1 MFILDWLTKTKEPTA
16 EEIRQKRESD
26 IQAFYSTYDYREFK
40 EGDYQKINTILS
52 DLACNEP
59 ELVMGLWNE
68 ILDKNLDIIHKGEG
82 PDGALHHLTMGILTC
97 LTTSFASK
105 KVIPLLLSDEE
116 FLKEI
121 ISTTTSFS
129 YSERCLG
136 IMIDAALKNYDFQKA
151 NMILGWI
158 CDNKE
163 AMVDTSMPKLIYAM
177 EEVLTYEGEPKNVAD
192 YWQRQMVLNY
202 AANLKAD
209 IEKEQDALA
218 DSRND
223 IPVSSNYVPDVGF
236 PSTIPAFAY
245 DDTALD
251 SDEQEG
257 YDIFDYRIN
266 ENLDEAMWD
275 PDSDECGL
283 TGVYTDD
290 NYFGDEWD
298 LNRDLNFDGKN
309 DLP

>member
-40 EGDYQKINTILS
+40 EGDYQEINTILS

-59 ELVMGLWNE
+59 ELAIGLWKE
-68 ILDKNLDIIHKGEG
+68 ILDKNRDIINNGEG
-82 PDGALHHLTMGILTC
+82 PDGALHHLTMGILSC
-97 LTTSFASK
+97 LTCSATDRRITS
-105 KVIPLLLSDEE
+105 LLLSDEE

-129 YSERCLG
+129 YSERGLG
-136 IMIDAALKNYDFQKA
+136 NIIDAALEDYDFQKA

-158 CDNKE
+158 RDNKE
-163 AMVDTSMPKLIYAM
+163 AMADTSMPKLIEAM
-177 EEVLTYEGEPKNVAD
+177 EERLTYGGEPKNVAD
-192 YWQRQMVLNY
+192 YWRRQMVLNY
-202 AANLKAD
+202 TANLKAD
-209 IEKEQDALA
+209 IKKEQDAFA
-218 DSRND
+218 ASRSS
-223 IPVSSNYVPDVGF
+223 IPVNGNYA
-236 PSTIPAFAY
+236 PAFAY
-245 DDTALD
+245 DDVALD
-251 SDEQEG
+251 GADQEG

-266 ENLDEAMWD
+266 KDLDEAMWD
-275 PDSDECGL
+275 PDSEECGI
-283 TGVYTDD
+283 TGVFTDD